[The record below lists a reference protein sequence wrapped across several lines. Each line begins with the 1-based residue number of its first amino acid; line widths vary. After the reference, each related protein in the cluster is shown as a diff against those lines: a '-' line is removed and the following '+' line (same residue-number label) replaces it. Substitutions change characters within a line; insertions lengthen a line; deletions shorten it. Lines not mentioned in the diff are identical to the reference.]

1 MCRNSRHRD
10 RVTTQN
16 HLLDAE
22 NCNDIPLHGRGNHY
36 RAWPA
41 SCHEPSSWTRLVK
54 EDRMSKSDQT
64 RQLTDSEQQ
73 TFHELYQKYHER
85 VYLICLRMTQNA
97 SESEDLTQ
105 DVFIQLFRTI
115 GSFRGES
122 AFTTWL
128 HRLTVNRVLMHFR
141 KRKRRPDQISDNGQL
156 PAYILAGTED
166 PRRMRIVD
174 RILLSEVITKL
185 PEGYRQAI
193 ILHDIQGL
201 EHREIAERRGR
212 SIGTSKSQLHKG
224 RAMLREL
231 IAGPSQQV
239 NSQSVASTV

>member
-1 MCRNSRHRD
+1 M
-10 RVTTQN
+10 
-16 HLLDAE
+16 E
-22 NCNDIPLHGRGNHY
+22 
-36 RAWPA
+36 
-41 SCHEPSSWTRLVK
+41 
-54 EDRMSKSDQT
+54 
-64 RQLTDSEQQ
+64 QLTRREFRGEDHMKKTDESQQLTESEQQ

-85 VYLICLRMTQNA
+85 VYSICLRMTRNA

-122 AFTTWL
+122 AFRTWL

-141 KRKRRPDQISDNGQL
+141 KRKVRPELTSANGEL
-156 PAYILAGTED
+156 PVYIVAGTED
-166 PRRMRIVD
+166 PKRMRIVD

-185 PEGYRQAI
+185 PEGYRQPI

-224 RAMLREL
+224 RVMLRRL
-231 IAGPSQQV
+231 IGGGHQQV
-239 NSQSVASTV
+239 NGQSVALPV

>member
-1 MCRNSRHRD
+1 MKKVD
-10 RVTTQN
+10 EIQP
-16 HLLDAE
+16 LL
-22 NCNDIPLHGRGNHY
+22 
-36 RAWPA
+36 
-41 SCHEPSSWTRLVK
+41 
-54 EDRMSKSDQT
+54 EDD
-64 RQLTDSEQQ
+64 QQ

-85 VYLICLRMTQNA
+85 VYSICFRMTQNT

-105 DVFIQLFRTI
+105 DVFVRLFRTI

-128 HRLTVNRVLMHFR
+128 HRLTVNLVLMHFR
-141 KRKRRPDQISDNGQL
+141 KRKRRQDRSNEEVEL
-156 PAYILAGTED
+156 STYIVPGSQD
-166 PRRMRIVD
+166 PKRMRIVD
-174 RILLSEVITKL
+174 RILLSEVIAKL

-201 EHREIAERRGR
+201 QHKEIAEAGGR
-212 SIGTSKSQLHKG
+212 SVGTSKSQLHKG

-239 NSQSVASTV
+239 NNQSVASTV

>member
-1 MCRNSRHRD
+1 
-10 RVTTQN
+10 
-16 HLLDAE
+16 
-22 NCNDIPLHGRGNHY
+22 
-36 RAWPA
+36 
-41 SCHEPSSWTRLVK
+41 
-54 EDRMSKSDQT
+54 MSKSDET

-73 TFHELYQKYHER
+73 TLRELYQKYHER
-85 VYLICLRMTQNA
+85 VYSICLRMTQNA

-105 DVFIQLFRTI
+105 DVFIRLFRTV

-128 HRLTVNRVLMHFR
+128 HRLTVNLVLMDFR
-141 KRKRRPDQISDNGQL
+141 KRTRRRELTSANGEL
-156 PAYILAGTED
+156 PTYILAGTQEAK
-166 PRRMRIVD
+166 RMGIVD
-174 RILLSEVITKL
+174 RILLSEGITKL
-185 PEGYRQAI
+185 PEGYRQAV

-201 EHREIAERRGR
+201 EHREIAEARGR
-212 SIGTSKSQLHKG
+212 SVGTSKSQLHKG

>member
-1 MCRNSRHRD
+1 MEQLTRR
-10 RVTTQN
+10 
-16 HLLDAE
+16 E
-22 NCNDIPLHGRGNHY
+22 FRG
-36 RAWPA
+36 
-41 SCHEPSSWTRLVK
+41 
-54 EDRMSKSDQT
+54 EDRMKKAGESQ
-64 RQLTDSEQQ
+64 QLTEREQQ

-85 VYLICLRMTQNA
+85 VYSICLRMTQNA

-122 AFTTWL
+122 AFTSWL
-128 HRLTVNRVLMHFR
+128 RRLTVNRVLMHFR
-141 KRKRRPDQISDNGQL
+141 KRKRRPDQISEKEEL
-156 PAYILAGTED
+156 PAYIVTGTQD
-166 PRRMRIVD
+166 PKRMRIVD

-201 EHREIAERRGR
+201 EHREIAARRGR

-224 RAMLREL
+224 RVMLRRL
-231 IAGPSQQV
+231 IGGRHQQM
-239 NSQSVASTV
+239 NGQSVASTV

>member
-1 MCRNSRHRD
+1 MKKADES
-10 RVTTQN
+10 Q
-16 HLLDAE
+16 
-22 NCNDIPLHGRGNHY
+22 
-36 RAWPA
+36 
-41 SCHEPSSWTRLVK
+41 
-54 EDRMSKSDQT
+54 
-64 RQLTDSEQQ
+64 QLTEGEQQ

-85 VYLICLRMTQNA
+85 VYSICLRMTRSA

-122 AFTTWL
+122 AFISWL

-141 KRKRRPDQISDNGQL
+141 KRKRRPDQISENGEL
-156 PAYILAGTED
+156 PAYIVAGTED
-166 PRRMRIVD
+166 PKRMRIVD

-201 EHREIAERRGR
+201 EHSEIAERRGR

-224 RAMLREL
+224 RVMLRRL
-231 IAGPSQQV
+231 IGGGQQQI
-239 NSQSVASTV
+239 NGQSVASTV

>member
-1 MCRNSRHRD
+1 MKKVD
-10 RVTTQN
+10 EVQP
-16 HLLDAE
+16 LL
-22 NCNDIPLHGRGNHY
+22 
-36 RAWPA
+36 
-41 SCHEPSSWTRLVK
+41 
-54 EDRMSKSDQT
+54 EDD
-64 RQLTDSEQQ
+64 QQ

-85 VYLICLRMTQNA
+85 VYSICFRMTQNT

-105 DVFIQLFRTI
+105 DVFVRLFRTI

-128 HRLTVNRVLMHFR
+128 HRLTVNLVLMHFR
-141 KRKRRPDQISDNGQL
+141 KRKRRQDRSNEEAEL
-156 PAYILAGTED
+156 STYIVPGSQD
-166 PRRMRIVD
+166 PKRMRIVD
-174 RILLSEVITKL
+174 RILLSEVIAKL

-201 EHREIAERRGR
+201 QHKEIAEAGGR
-212 SIGTSKSQLHKG
+212 SVGTSKSQLHKG

-239 NSQSVASTV
+239 NNQSVASTV

>member
-1 MCRNSRHRD
+1 MKKAD
-10 RVTTQN
+10 EIQ
-16 HLLDAE
+16 
-22 NCNDIPLHGRGNHY
+22 PLI
-36 RAWPA
+36 
-41 SCHEPSSWTRLVK
+41 
-54 EDRMSKSDQT
+54 EDD
-64 RQLTDSEQQ
+64 QQ
-73 TFHELYQKYHER
+73 TFHELYQKHHER
-85 VYLICLRMTQNA
+85 VYSICFRMTKNA

-105 DVFIQLFRTI
+105 DVFIRLFRTI

-128 HRLTVNRVLMHFR
+128 YRLTVNLVLMHFR
-141 KRKRRPDQISDNGQL
+141 KRKRRLDQINEKGEL
-156 PAYILAGTED
+156 PAYIVPGSED
-166 PRRMRIVD
+166 PKRMRIVD

-201 EHREIAERRGR
+201 QHKEIAETRGR
-212 SIGTSKSQLHKG
+212 SVGTSKSQLHKG

>member
-1 MCRNSRHRD
+1 MKKVD
-10 RVTTQN
+10 EIQ
-16 HLLDAE
+16 
-22 NCNDIPLHGRGNHY
+22 PLI
-36 RAWPA
+36 
-41 SCHEPSSWTRLVK
+41 
-54 EDRMSKSDQT
+54 ED
-64 RQLTDSEQQ
+64 EQQ
-73 TFHELYQKYHER
+73 SFHELYQKYHER
-85 VYLICLRMTQNA
+85 VYSICLRMTQNA

-128 HRLTVNRVLMHFR
+128 YRLTVNLVLMHFR
-141 KRKRRPDQISDNGQL
+141 KRKRRQDRSNQEGELS
-156 PAYILAGTED
+156 AYIVPGSQD
-166 PRRMRIVD
+166 PKRMRIVD

-201 EHREIAERRGR
+201 QHKEIAETRGR
-212 SIGTSKSQLHKG
+212 SVGTSKSQLHKA

-231 IAGPSQQV
+231 IAGPSQQA